1 MNFFEIL
8 PRIGNN
14 MHSPFLA
21 HLTQGV
27 MWPFVITFGPSS
39 VRPQLLKKYSPL
51 KPLGHLRPNFG
62 GMVGGWFPSKIVSGS
77 PNLQP
82 IWSLLLQIKKGMKF

>member
-1 MNFFEIL
+1 
-8 PRIGNN
+8 

-62 GMVGGWFPSKIVSGS
+62 GMVGG
-77 PNLQP
+77 
-82 IWSLLLQIKKGMKF
+82 

>member
-14 MHSPFLA
+14 MHSLFLA
-21 HLTQGV
+21 HLTQRV
-27 MWPFVITFGPSS
+27 MWAFVITFGPSS

-62 GMVGGWFPSKIVSGS
+62 GMVRGWSPSKIVSGS
-77 PNLQP
+77 PNFQP